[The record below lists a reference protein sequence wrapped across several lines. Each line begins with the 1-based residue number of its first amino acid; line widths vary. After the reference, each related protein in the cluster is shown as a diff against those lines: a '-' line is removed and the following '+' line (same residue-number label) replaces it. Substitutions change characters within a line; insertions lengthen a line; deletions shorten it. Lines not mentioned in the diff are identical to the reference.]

1 MGKKKTRPN
10 GISARIVKKRSEAN
24 GRQKVLR
31 RVNFGIEQGG
41 RQKFMLRW
49 RFQVVDFKG
58 LCLSGNHQTWL
69 SFGSPDK
76 NQRQSGYPQKK
87 TDLKGFSHPPN
98 QRQQHTHTKK
108 ADPPHI
114 PTGLERHGQGHVE
127 REHRGEQRVH
137 RHQRRRQLPPA
148 DAPGDS
154 PELIP
159 IGKDQGLPE
168 RTDGV
173 GSKRM
178 GTQKSLCLCWSQKRG
193 TQNPCVFFGGF
204 HLTSCLPWQSAEM
217 VLSGELPCHAGRQR
231 RPFLCGVHCFGEPTK
246 QGRKGRHWPL
256 GRLLRLALKGHG
268 WGASPKQSFRLL

>member
-1 MGKKKTRPN
+1 M
-10 GISARIVKKRSEAN
+10 
-24 GRQKVLR
+24 
-31 RVNFGIEQGG
+31 
-41 RQKFMLRW
+41 
-49 RFQVVDFKG
+49 DFKG

-69 SFGSPDK
+69 SDK

-193 TQNPCVFFGGF
+193 DPKSLCFFLGFPSDQLFAMAKCRDCSFGGIA
-204 HLTSCLPWQSAEM
+204 LPRWQ
-217 VLSGELPCHAGRQR
+217 
-231 RPFLCGVHCFGEPTK
+231 TK
-246 QGRKGRHWPL
+246 ETISLWGSL
-256 GRLLRLALKGHG
+256 F
-268 WGASPKQSFRLL
+268 WGAHQTREKRAPLATWAAFAVGS